1 MADDEGAKDGS
12 DEIQGLRDKSAPN
25 RVKARWAKVK
35 MAFTMTRVAVAQKQ
49 KYEQMQREALEA
61 IQEAGIKLDRTQ
73 STMGMDYKLQGH
85 RSMLS
90 TDALMQ
96 RQALKRDPRVV
107 AEIQKFWV
115 SVGPGGRAG
124 TTRPPTRSMARPP
137 VRPPARPPA
146 RLPACLP
153 ACLAGLGSLLS
164 AALTDWVVPAS
175 MPPCRFW
182 VT

>member
-115 SVGPGGRAG
+115 SVGPGGRVRA
-124 TTRPPTRSMARPP
+124 PPALPPARWPARPS
-137 VRPPARPPA
+137 ARPPA

-153 ACLAGLGSLLS
+153 AYLPALLAWVACCLLH
-164 AALTDWVVPAS
+164 
-175 MPPCRFW
+175 
-182 VT
+182 